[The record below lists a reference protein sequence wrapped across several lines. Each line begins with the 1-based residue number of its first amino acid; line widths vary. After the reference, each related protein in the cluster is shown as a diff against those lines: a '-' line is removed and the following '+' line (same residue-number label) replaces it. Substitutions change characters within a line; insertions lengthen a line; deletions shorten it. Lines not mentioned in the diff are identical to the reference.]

1 MKTIN
6 KINKKS
12 VIKFLGIIL
21 VSLFTACKVPTWLQK
36 TESKV
41 VPSAYGD
48 SKDTLN
54 TVKLKWKQFFKDSDL
69 VTLIE
74 TALSKNQELNI
85 TLQEIYIAQNEV
97 RARKGAYLPFVGAG
111 ASAGVDK
118 VGRYTSQGAND
129 ANTQIMPGKEFPE
142 PLPNYR
148 FGLTAS
154 WEIDVWKKLR
164 NSKKAAMNRYFAS
177 VEGKNFMVTRLI
189 SEIANSYYELMA
201 LDNQLEFLKKNI
213 EIQLNALEIVKLE
226 KTAARVTELAVRKF
240 EAELY
245 KNQSHQYYLM
255 QQITETE
262 NKINF
267 LVGRFPQSVKRNSKG
282 FVNLIPDTIHAG
294 IPSQLLA
301 NRPDI
306 KQAEQSLLAAKLDI
320 KVAKAE
326 FYPSFMIKAGG
337 GYQAFNAKYLIQTP
351 QSLLFSLAGEL
362 VAPII
367 NRNALKAELYSANSR
382 QVQAVYNYERT
393 ILNAYIE
400 VANQMSNMS
409 NLEKSYDLKIKQVDA
424 LTQSIEISTGLFKSA
439 RADYMEVLL
448 TQRDALESKFELIET
463 KKQQLNAMV
472 DIYRALGGGWN

>member
-1 MKTIN
+1 MKIVKTIN
-6 KINKKS
+6 KNIAS
-12 VIKFLGIIL
+12 RYLVIVL
-21 VSLFTACKVPTWLQK
+21 VSLLTACSVPKWLQK
-36 TESKV
+36 TESKI

-48 SKDTLN
+48 LKDTSN
-54 TVKLKWKQFFKDSDL
+54 TAKIKWKLFFKDSNL
-69 VTLIE
+69 LTLIE
-74 TALSKNQELNI
+74 SALSKNQELNI

-97 RARKGAYLPFVGAG
+97 RVKKGAYLPFVGVGADAG
-111 ASAGVDK
+111 IDK

-129 ANTQIMPGKEFPE
+129 ANTEIMPGKEFPE

-154 WEIDVWKKLR
+154 WEIDIWKKLR
-164 NSKKAAMNRYFAS
+164 NSKKAALNRYFSS
-177 VEGKNFMVTRLI
+177 VEGKNFMMTGLI

-201 LDNQLEFLKKNI
+201 LDNQLEFLKQNI
-213 EIQLNALEIVKLE
+213 EIQQNALEIVKLE
-226 KTAARVTELAVRKF
+226 KIAARVTELAVRKF
-240 EAELY
+240 EAELF
-245 KNQSHQYYLM
+245 KNQSHQYYLL
-255 QQITETE
+255 QKITETE

-267 LVGRFPQSVKRNSKG
+267 LVGRFPQPVKRNSKG
-282 FVNLIPDTIHAG
+282 FVNLTPDTIHVG

-326 FYPSFMIKAGG
+326 FYPSFMIKAGA
-337 GYQAFNAKYLIQTP
+337 GYQAFNPKYLIQTP
-351 QSLLFSLAGEL
+351 QSLLFSFAGEL
-362 VAPII
+362 VAPLI
-367 NRNALKAELYSANSR
+367 NRNAIKAEFYSANSR

-400 VANQMSNMS
+400 VTNQLSNIG
-409 NLEKSYDLKIKQVDA
+409 NLEKSYALKTKQVEA

-472 DIYRALGGGWN
+472 GIYKALGGGWN